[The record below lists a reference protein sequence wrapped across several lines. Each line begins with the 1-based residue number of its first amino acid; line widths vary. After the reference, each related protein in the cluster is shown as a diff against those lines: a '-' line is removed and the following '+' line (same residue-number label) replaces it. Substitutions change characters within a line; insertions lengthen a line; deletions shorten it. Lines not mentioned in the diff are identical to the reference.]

1 MTLIHRLFDFFS
13 ALLNKLRGV
22 EPIEPLIKIGDTENP
37 SLETDGA
44 NMVDNTASGS
54 AQTYFDDLLT
64 AVFGDGALLDAELP
78 PTYVI
83 KGSGSAW
90 YYNPHSRGMSC
101 VSRGSEVTTV
111 PGRYDSKGRAYVY
124 VGELLLTI
132 PQEDL
137 IEIGYN

>member
-1 MTLIHRLFDFFS
+1 MVLFANSQTIASAWLIQMTLIHRLFDFFS

-64 AVFGDGALLDAELP
+64 AVLG
-78 PTYVI
+78 
-83 KGSGSAW
+83 
-90 YYNPHSRGMSC
+90 HSS
-101 VSRGSEVTTV
+101 V
-111 PGRYDSKGRAYVY
+111 YDKK
-124 VGELLLTI
+124 
-132 PQEDL
+132 P
-137 IEIGYN
+137 